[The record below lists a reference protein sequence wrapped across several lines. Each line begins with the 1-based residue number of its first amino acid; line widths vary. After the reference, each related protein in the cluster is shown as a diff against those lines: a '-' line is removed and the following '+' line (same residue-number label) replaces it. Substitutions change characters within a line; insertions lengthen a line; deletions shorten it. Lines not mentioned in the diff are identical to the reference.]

1 MLVETTIEAVLSA
14 LPGVCLSVCLSD
26 YVDDGVT
33 TTQDAVARHHRCV
46 KMKAEFEDG
55 CGPAH

>member
-55 CGPAH
+55 